1 MTSDKSKAATIDLPA
16 LRHNLAEDRRRIR
29 EQFFA
34 GGDPMESL
42 AALTRSVDQVLAVLF
57 SRRLPQ
63 RGFCVVAI
71 GGYGRRQI
79 FPASDVDLLFLYD
92 GDDTKALEEATTA
105 CLRDLWDVGLRIG
118 QQVWSWRQLREL
130 TNFEFEFATALLDSR
145 HLWGDEELS
154 ERLLHDFVPSFL
166 SERHT
171 ELCGLLLQATRRRHL
186 EYRDTIY
193 QLEPDLKLSPGG
205 LRDYHVGRWLARVED
220 AAVFVP
226 FGRAELEAA
235 HAFVARLRIFLHF
248 FNGRDRNVLSHA
260 LQERLAGHVGYSQSS
275 TRSAVESLMKEYF
288 LRARTIDS
296 FCRRTIRTVSAAGGD
311 EIGLAEMGRLDSMGD
326 AIDLFIRVSNSGREL
341 AEAAENAVVE
351 ALPRLSASLSYPLLG
366 DKLLK
371 LFGSVR
377 GLYPALGEMYQL
389 GVLEQLIPEFGSIKA
404 RVIRDFYHKYTVDEH
419 SLQAIKA
426 VADLARLE
434 NDTDPRF
441 RGLLEEEPHPEA
453 LNLTLLLHDIGK
465 SRGGKHV
472 DTGARMA
479 AKALRRFRLEKSTVD
494 TIIFLIR
501 NHLAMSA
508 VAFRR
513 NLEDGHEIRRFADL
527 VQNTE
532 NLRLL
537 CLLTYAD
544 MTAVGPNTL
553 NDWRRDRLWQLYVA
567 TYNELTLRFGDERI
581 DEEDIGDRLLTGLP
595 ADLDPEGFEGF
606 LEGFPRRYLTG
617 TPAEEIY
624 QHYRLGK
631 RVTVSEPVQTRLTD
645 RKTHFELCVVTAD
658 RYYLFSK
665 IAGLL
670 TYFEMNIH
678 RGYGFSNRH
687 NTVLDFFQFTDTSR
701 VFAINPEEKERF
713 QALLH
718 QVIEGRVSVESLLAR
733 KESSPIFK
741 SAAPR
746 FDPVVYFADSLEDRP
761 YSIVEIVAPDSIGL
775 LYRISREIAR
785 LRCNIELVLIS
796 TEGGKAVDVFYLT
809 HDGGKLDRALRTR
822 LVENVSESIRSQS

>member
-1 MTSDKSKAATIDLPA
+1 MERTDLSA
-16 LRHNLAEDRRRIR
+16 LRRALAQDRERIH

-34 GGDPMESL
+34 SLDPGETL
-42 AALTRSVDQVLAVLF
+42 AALTRSIDATVEPVL
-57 SRRLPQ
+57 SKSLPNQ
-63 RGFCVVAI
+63 AFCVVAI

-79 FPASDVDLLFLYD
+79 YPASDVDLLFLYD
-92 GDDTKALEEATTA
+92 RGQSEGIEEAVTA
-105 CLRDLWDVGLRIG
+105 ALRDLWDLGLRIG

-130 TNFEFEFATALLDSR
+130 TDFEFEFATALLDAR
-145 HLWGDEELS
+145 HLWGDAALS
-154 ERLLHDFVPSFL
+154 ESLLTEFVPAFL
-166 SERHT
+166 EKRHAQ
-171 ELCGLLLQATRRRHL
+171 LRDLLVQATRHRHL

-220 AAVFVP
+220 AAAFVP
-226 FGRAELEAA
+226 FGREELESA
-235 HAFVARLRIFLHF
+235 HTFIARLRVLLHF
-248 FNGRDRNVLSHA
+248 FNGRDRNVLTHA
-260 LQERLAGHVGYSQSS
+260 LQERLAGHVGYSRSS

-296 FCRRTIRTVSAAGGD
+296 FCRRTIRTVSPVSGD
-311 EIGLAEMGRLDSMGD
+311 EIGLDEMGRIESMGD
-326 AIDLFIRVSNSGREL
+326 AIGLFGRVSRSGRPL
-341 AEAAENAVVE
+341 AEAAENAVME
-351 ALPRLSASLSYPLLG
+351 ALPSISASLSYPALG
-366 DKLLK
+366 DKLLE
-371 LFGSVR
+371 LFASG
-377 GLYPALGEMYQL
+377 PALYHALSEMYQL
-389 GVLEQLIPEFGSIKA
+389 GVLEQLIPEFGTIKA

-419 SLQAIKA
+419 SLQAVKA
-426 VADLARLE
+426 VADLALPE
-434 NDTDPRF
+434 AEADPRF
-441 RGLLEEEPHPEA
+441 RGLLEEEPHREI

-479 AKALRRFRLEKSTVD
+479 AKALKRFRLDKSKLD

-508 VAFRR
+508 VAFKR

-527 VQNTE
+527 VQNTD

-567 TYNELTLRFGDERI
+567 AYNELTLRFGDERI
-581 DEEDIGDRLLTGLP
+581 EEEDIGERLLSRLP
-595 ADLDPEGFEGF
+595 EDLDPSGFEDF
-606 LEGFPRRYLTG
+606 LEGFPRRYLTA

-631 RVTVSEPVQTRLTD
+631 RVTEKEPVQARLTD

-687 NTVLDFFQFTDTSR
+687 NVVLDFFQFTDTRR

-713 QALLH
+713 AELLDK
-718 QVIEGRVSVESLLAR
+718 VIEGGVSVEDLLAR

-746 FDPVVYFADSLEDRP
+746 FDPVVYFTDGLDDRP

-785 LRCNIELVLIS
+785 VHCNIELVLIS
-796 TEGGKAVDVFYLT
+796 TEGDKAVDVFYLT
-809 HDGGKLDRALRTR
+809 HDGRKLERGLRTR
-822 LVENVSESIRSQS
+822 LVANISESIRSQS

>member
-1 MTSDKSKAATIDLPA
+1 MNKSENRTDGSELSVLKRDLA
-16 LRHNLAEDRRRIR
+16 DDRERIR

-34 GGDPMESL
+34 GADPVETL
-42 AALTRSVDQVLAVLF
+42 GALTDSIDRTLDTLF
-57 SRRLPQ
+57 CKLLPDH
-63 RGFCVVAI
+63 GYCVVAI

-79 FPASDVDLLFLYD
+79 YPASDIDLLFLYD
-92 GDDTKALEEATTA
+92 RDDSPAPEEATTA
-105 CLRDLWDVGLRIG
+105 SLRDLWDLGLRIG

-130 TNFEFEFATALLDSR
+130 TDFQFEFATALLDAR
-145 HLWGDEELS
+145 YLWGDRSLS
-154 ERLLHDFVPSFL
+154 QRLLQEFIPSFL
-166 SERHT
+166 ARRHA
-171 ELCGLLLQATRRRHL
+171 ELRDLLVQATRNRHS

-205 LRDYHVGRWLARVED
+205 LRDYQVGRWLARVED
-220 AAVFVP
+220 AAAFVP
-226 FGRAELEAA
+226 FGREELEAA
-235 HAFVARLRIFLHF
+235 HAFIARLRVFLHF
-248 FNGRDRNVLSHA
+248 FNGRDRNVLTHP
-260 LQERLAGHVGYSQSS
+260 LQERLASHVGYSQSS
-275 TRSAVESLMKEYF
+275 ARSAVESLMKEYF

-296 FCRRTIRTVSAAGGD
+296 FCRRTIRTVSPVPED
-311 EIGLAEMGRLDSMGD
+311 EIGLQEVGRLDSMGD
-326 AIDLFIRVSNSGREL
+326 AIQLFARVSGTGRPL
-341 AEAAENAVVE
+341 AEAAENAVME
-351 ALPRLSASLSYPLLG
+351 ALPAISASLSYPLLG
-366 DKLLK
+366 DKLLE
-371 LFGSVR
+371 LLAPR
-377 GLYPALGEMYQL
+377 PGLYQALGEMYQL

-419 SLQAIKA
+419 SLQAVKA
-426 VADLARLE
+426 VTDLALPE
-434 NDTDPRF
+434 SGVDPRF
-441 RGLLEEEPHPEA
+441 RGLLEEEPHAEI

-479 AKALRRFRLEKSTVD
+479 AKALKRFRLDKSVLD

-553 NDWRRDRLWQLYVA
+553 NDWRRERLWQLYVA

-581 DEEDIGDRLLTGLP
+581 EEEDIGERLLARLP
-595 ADLDPEGFEGF
+595 EDLDPQGFEDF
-606 LEGFPRRYLTG
+606 LEGFPRRYLTA
-617 TPAEEIY
+617 TPAVEIY

-631 RVTVSEPVQTRLTD
+631 RVSGHEPVQTRLTD

-687 NTVLDFFQFTDTSR
+687 DIVLDFFQFTDTSR
-701 VFAINPEEKERF
+701 VFGINPEEKERF
-713 QALLH
+713 QELLH
-718 QVIEGRVSVESLLAR
+718 QVIEGRVSVENLLAR

-741 SAAPR
+741 SSAPR
-746 FDPVVYFADSLEDRP
+746 FEPVVYFADGLDERP

-775 LYRISREIAR
+775 LYRISREMAR
-785 LRCNIELVLIS
+785 LHCNIELVLIS
-796 TEGGKAVDVFYLT
+796 TEGDKAVDVFYLT
-809 HDGGKLDRALRTR
+809 HDGRKLDRGLRSR
-822 LVENVSESIRSQS
+822 LVENVTESIRSQS